1 MIAPSPLLPYTPSL
15 MRSPVI
21 PLLLATLL
29 LSACREIT
37 VTYDLH
43 IDATLADQKSEL
55 TLASIRVIERR
66 LKRIGEEILEKDIT
80 ADDGIPSITLT
91 LGDKVARDIL
101 TEELLRPFTLR
112 IMTEIADE
120 ESADLTVAGHGGFVE
135 TGLTEQ
141 HIIWADAKHDT
152 DPSKGHVTLTF
163 TESGRTLMNDI
174 FKKNNGKYVGLFVR
188 EHLMSKLLVESAAL
202 MDDIVIRDIPSTE
215 IANIFADD
223 INVGLHV
230 TFVPR

>member
-1 MIAPSPLLPYTPSL
+1 MIAPPLLLPYTPFP
-15 MRSPVI
+15 MRLSI
-21 PLLLATLL
+21 LPLLLATLL
-29 LSACREIT
+29 LSACGEVT

-43 IDATLADQKSEL
+43 TDATLADQKSEL
-55 TLASIRVIERR
+55 TLASMRVIERR
-66 LKRIGEEILEKDIT
+66 LKRIGENILEKDIT
-80 ADDGIPSITLT
+80 AEDGIPSITLT
-91 LGDKVARDIL
+91 LGDTIARDIL
-101 TEELLRPFTLR
+101 TEELLQPFTLR
-112 IMTEIADE
+112 IMTETTDE
-120 ESADLTVAGHGGFVE
+120 ESADITVAGHGGFVE
-135 TGLTEQ
+135 TGLTEE
-141 HIIWADAKHDT
+141 HITWAETKHDT

-230 TFVPR
+230 TFVPH